1 MKIHEVRLLL
11 CLGDVYPPKISY
23 DYTFLKATN
32 LKSILFSFAG
42 PKLHLVVVDSLYWLK
57 IIFLVKTHFGQDFDR

>member
-11 CLGDVYPPKISY
+11 CLGDVYPLKFSY

-32 LKSILFSFAG
+32 LKSILFSFAC
-42 PKLHLVVVDSLYWLK
+42 PKLHVVVVDSLYLLK
-57 IIFLVKTHFGQDFDR
+57 IICLVKTHFGQDFDR